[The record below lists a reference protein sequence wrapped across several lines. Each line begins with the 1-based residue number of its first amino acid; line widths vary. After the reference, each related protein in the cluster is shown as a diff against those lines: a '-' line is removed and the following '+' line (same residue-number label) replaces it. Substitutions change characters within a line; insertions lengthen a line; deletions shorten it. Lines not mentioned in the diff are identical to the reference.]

1 MPRMQM
7 GLSSYERAEG
17 DLPGLPVVNMY
28 VEQAP
33 TEDSG
38 VALQSRKGLTDRAA
52 DMGAGPVQQLFKRDL
67 VEGSTLYGVS
77 GGYFYDGTT
86 QVGAIAGS
94 GFVSMAG
101 NEIGIMTTAGGTLYF
116 FASDVLNTVAF
127 PDSADVAHVTV
138 GGARYWLVRKD
149 TGKLYFTDALESDV
163 EALDFLTAESLP
175 DRLLQTLWVDGGLIA
190 FGAESVEFFQQTGNA
205 ELPITPLINLVFE
218 KGLRAT
224 GCATNFGPTFA
235 WVTNENQV
243 CVQTE
248 DNIISNPGLEARI
261 AASATCRLFTFILS
275 GDEFLALRLDSET
288 QVFNRRSGAWSE
300 FASYGRANWIPQC
313 FAGGVFGS
321 GADGR
326 TLAWDSSYSDFGST
340 HERRFRAG
348 FSLNSGGVT
357 IQNVQLRLN
366 PGQTADLTGTYANP
380 IIEMRQSRDAGQ
392 TWGDWKQVALGE
404 QGQYRKK
411 VQWRAL
417 GMASQP
423 GFLAEFRVTD
433 PVSLRVSEALVNEP
447 YGGR

>member
-138 GGARYWLVRKD
+138 GGSRYWLVRKD

-248 DNIISNPGLEARI
+248 ENIISNPGLEARI
-261 AASATCRLFTFILS
+261 AASTGCRLFTFILN
-275 GDEFLALRLDSET
+275 GDEFLALRLDTET
-288 QVFNRRSGAWSE
+288 QVYNRRTGAWSE
-300 FASYGRANWIPQC
+300 FASYGQSNWIPQC
-313 FAGGVFGS
+313 FAAGVFGS
-321 GADGR
+321 AVDGK
-326 TLAWDSSYSDFGST
+326 TLAWADDYDDLGGEL
-340 HERRFRAG
+340 ERRWRAG
-348 FSLNSGGVT
+348 FALNSGGVPV
-357 IQNVQLRLN
+357 QNVQLRLN
-366 PGQTADLTGTYANP
+366 PGQTAELTGDYANP
-380 IIEMRQSRDAGQ
+380 QIEMRVSRDGGQ
-392 TWGDWKQVALGE
+392 TFGDMKLRSLGE
-404 QGQYRKK
+404 QGKYRKR
-411 VQWRAL
+411 VQWRSL
-417 GMASQP
+417 GLASRP

-433 PVSLRVSEALVNEP
+433 PVPLRVSESLINEA